1 MKRSVESVIPP
12 GLAPFPVGH
21 FRFTHTN
28 FSSACCACEKGGG
41 GRGKIA
47 EIAERAAHF
56 GRQSVKEEGAVACHE
71 QPRIAIPP

>member
-1 MKRSVESVIPP
+1 MNTISCRS
-12 GLAPFPVGH
+12 LPFY
-21 FRFTHTN
+21 THQ
-28 FSSACCACEKGGG
+28 FFIGVLREKGGG